1 MNSTLNLSS
10 NDSLSWFVIL
20 SLLSFLPAVIVSCT
34 SFIRTVIVLSMVRQ
48 GLGMPE
54 TPPNVVLVGLGLFMT
69 VYVMS
74 PTFDAINANSLQPLL
89 KKEISVQVSAE
100 RAIGPLHDFMIKQV
114 RPKDL
119 ELMYVMAKKEMPQDL
134 ASVSMEQLVPAFVLN
149 ELRVAFQIGFLVLL
163 PFLLIDLLVAIM
175 LLALGM
181 MMVPPATISLPLKV
195 LLFVLIDGWSLL
207 LQGLVGSFK

>member
-1 MNSTLNLSS
+1 MNSTLSLSS

-74 PTFDAINANSLQPLL
+74 PTFDTINANSLQPLL

-119 ELMYVMAKKEMPQDL
+119 ELMYVMAKKEMPPDL
-134 ASVSMEQLVPAFVLN
+134 ASVSMVQLVPAFVLN

>member
-1 MNSTLNLSS
+1 MSSTLGLSS

-34 SFIRTVIVLSMVRQ
+34 SFIRTIIVLSMVRQ

-74 PTFDAINANSLQPLL
+74 PTFDTINANSLQPLL

-134 ASVSMEQLVPAFVLN
+134 ASVSMVQLVPAFVLN